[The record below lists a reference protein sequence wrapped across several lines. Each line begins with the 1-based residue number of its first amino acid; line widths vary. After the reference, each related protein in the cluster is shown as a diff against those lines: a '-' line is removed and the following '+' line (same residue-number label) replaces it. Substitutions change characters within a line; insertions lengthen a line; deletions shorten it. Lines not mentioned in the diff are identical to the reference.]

1 MQDAAKAELFLSE
14 DVLGTLRGEIA
25 DTHQPFRL
33 KNANEL
39 TQVFVAH
46 CKQGGAFCVQQFVR
60 GTVPSA
66 MLEES
71 QWAIVHDE
79 MFVEKLLRVAESFG
93 EESP

>member
-33 KNANEL
+33 KNADEL
-39 TQVFVAH
+39 PQVFVAH
-46 CKQGGAFCVQQFVR
+46 CEQGGAFCGQQFVR
-60 GTVPSA
+60 GTVSSA

-71 QWAIVHDE
+71 QRAIVHDE
-79 MFVEKLLRVAESFG
+79 MFVEKLFRAPESFG
-93 EESP
+93 EQSP